1 MRSRFASLIATRA
14 PTATILVRLLV
25 GAVFL
30 SEGVQKF
37 LYPAELGPGRF
48 AKIGLPAPAPEVLA
62 PFVGGVEVVA
72 GTLVLIGL
80 LTRPAA
86 LALAAWLARTGGFAH
101 EPAVR
106 A

>member
-14 PTATILVRLLV
+14 PTATILVR
-25 GAVFL
+25 AVLL